1 MSCGS
6 THETQVQY
14 LNTVRSGKYGV
25 GSSSCE
31 EGIEEVYY
39 SQTLALETL
48 EGESL
53 HEEKANTIGTVKS
66 D

>member
-14 LNTVRSGKYGV
+14 LNNVRSGKYGV

-31 EGIEEVYY
+31 EGIEKYIIHKHWLLKPMKERVYMKRKL
-39 SQTLALETL
+39 TLL
-48 EGESL
+48 
-53 HEEKANTIGTVKS
+53 VQ
-66 D
+66 